1 MKKFCAFITLLL
13 VFSAL
18 ASGCTGPTYST
29 YVSFVPDTAVTIP
42 PGEMLQAGQV
52 LQKRLHAILSG
63 RSTVTLEN
71 NALRLG
77 LSNEKDLP
85 LAIEMA
91 TRPGLLYFFH
101 SDSPV
106 ATGQPMPAGATLI
119 FTGANIAKA
128 STSRD
133 SNTGWW
139 SISIT
144 LTPEGKTKLADY
156 TQAHVGA
163 YLVIA
168 RDGQVISAP
177 KVNAAITGGQAVIAG
192 NFDETAAR
200 ILAAQNNSGAM
211 PVPLKL
217 AK

>member
-1 MKKFCAFITLLL
+1 MKNIRIFLTLLL
-13 VFSAL
+13 AFSSL
-18 ASGCTGPTYST
+18 ASGCTGPIYST
-29 YVSFVPDTAVTIP
+29 YVSFVPDTAVTIHP
-42 PGEMLQAGQV
+42 EEMFQAQRV
-52 LQKRLHAILSG
+52 LQKRLHDILSG
-63 RSTVTLEN
+63 RSTVTLES
-71 NALRLG
+71 NALRVG
-77 LSNEKDLP
+77 LSTEKDLP

-106 ATGQPMPAGATLI
+106 EAGQPMPAGATLI
-119 FTGANIAKA
+119 FTGANIAEA
-128 STSRD
+128 SARLD

-144 LTPEGKTKLADY
+144 LTPEGRTKLADY

-168 RDGQVISAP
+168 RDNQVISAP

-192 NFDETAAR
+192 NFDKASAQM
-200 ILAAQNNSGAM
+200 LAAQINSGAM

-217 AK
+217 VK